1 MPDSRT
7 CAVCGAPFMP
17 APPAT
22 PAEEAGAILAAERY
36 GDAGALCPQ
45 CLASRG
51 NLAMMY
57 CPEFSEG

>member
-1 MPDSRT
+1 MPEPRP
-7 CAVCGAPFMP
+7 CAVCGKMFVPG
-17 APPAT
+17 PPTT

-36 GDAGALCPQ
+36 GDAGALCPG